1 LRMTVVR
8 SDTKCAALLP
18 RAGRYPI
25 APSSSSSSSSWRHA
39 HAHGL
44 RGLLNLGGASS
55 SSGPGAPGAAWTGQ
69 GGGGGGGYTGAG
81 AAGGRRCRRRSCFEG
96 RRADLDLFGGGLD
109 WIFGFPFFQRRRG
122 VCPRRLAGSD
132 AV

>member
-69 GGGGGGGYTGAG
+69 GGGGGVPPALVRRANGV
-81 AAGGRRCRRRSCFEG
+81 AAGGVASRGDERIWTCSVVVSIG
-96 RRADLDLFGGGLD
+96 YLGSLF
-109 WIFGFPFFQRRRG
+109 F
-122 VCPRRLAGSD
+122 SD
-132 AV
+132 AVASVRGG

>member
-25 APSSSSSSSSWRHA
+25 APSSSSSSSSSSWRHA

-69 GGGGGGGYTGAG
+69 GGGGGLLLLWCGERTALPPAELLRGETSGFG
-81 AAGGRRCRRRSCFEG
+81 PVRWWSR
-96 RRADLDLFGGGLD
+96 LDI
-109 WIFGFPFFQRRRG
+109 WVPFFSAT
-122 VCPRRLAGSD
+122 PWRLSA
-132 AV
+132 AVSG

>member
-55 SSGPGAPGAAWTGQ
+55 SSGPGAPGAAWTGR
-69 GGGGGGGYTGAG
+69 GGSSCSG
-81 AAGGRRCRRRSCFEG
+81 AASERRCRRRSCFEG